1 MVLTVTFNPLL
12 EQRLYFKNVVLPG
25 ENRSY
30 KQEFKAGGKGIN
42 VSRQLNHLGIKNL
55 ALTFIGGSNGKIFRS
70 LLEEEKIDFS
80 PVSTKSNLRTS
91 AIVIDESNR
100 KLSSFFSPDS
110 EFEQKELDE
119 FKLKLEKTIKNSSLV
134 VFSGSV
140 PTTKAAEVLYEGI
153 DMANRDDKP
162 VILDTYGNHLE
173 ECLKL
178 SPLAVHNTIDEIN
191 HSLNKSIKEETE
203 ILNFLDELYSQG
215 VKLAF
220 LTNGDKAF
228 YSSKYDFKYKI
239 TPPKVDTIDAT
250 GSGDAFTAGIIHGLE
265 KSLVYKEML
274 ANATALGALNS
285 LNLDAANVVKEDM
298 ENLVDKVKIE
308 AVGKKM
314 KLIDDSPNY

>member
-12 EQRLYFKNVVLPG
+12 EQRLYFKNVVFPG
-25 ENRSY
+25 ENRSD
-30 KQEFKAGGKGIN
+30 KEEFKSGGKGIN

-70 LLEEEKIDFS
+70 LLEEENIDFT
-80 PVSTKSNLRTS
+80 PVSAKANLRTS
-91 AIVIDESNR
+91 TIVIDESNR
-100 KLSSFFSPDS
+100 CISSFFSPDS
-110 EFEQKELDE
+110 EIQQKELDE
-119 FKLKLEKTIKNSSLV
+119 FKSKLEKTIKNSSLV

-140 PTTKAAEVLYEGI
+140 PTTDAAAVLYEGI
-153 DMANRDDKP
+153 EMANREDKP
-162 VILDTYGNHLE
+162 VVLDTYGKHLV

-191 HSLNKSIKEETE
+191 HSLHKSINDEKE
-203 ILNFLDELYSQG
+203 ILDFLDELYNYG

-220 LTNGDKAF
+220 LTNGDKTF

-265 KSLVYKEML
+265 RSLVYEEML
-274 ANATALGALNS
+274 ANATALGALNA

-308 AVGKKM
+308 PVGKKM